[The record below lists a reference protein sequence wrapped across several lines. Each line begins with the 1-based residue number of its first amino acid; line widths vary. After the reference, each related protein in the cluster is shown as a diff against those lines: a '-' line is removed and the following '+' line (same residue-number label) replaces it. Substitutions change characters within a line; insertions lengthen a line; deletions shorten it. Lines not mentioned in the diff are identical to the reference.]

1 MRKFFIMSLCL
12 GLSSF
17 MMSAQELTSEVAYK
31 AYMDS
36 LSREFSSTLAEWNRT
51 IPPHFMEAMRL
62 EKEAETHPELNCGC
76 GRGTKNRSVT
86 DGTPPS

>member
-31 AYMDS
+31 AYMDLCQESS
-36 LSREFSSTLAEWNRT
+36 LLHALNGTGPYHRISWK
-51 IPPHFMEAMRL
+51 PCVWKKKQRL
-62 EKEAETHPELNCGC
+62 ILN
-76 GRGTKNRSVT
+76 
-86 DGTPPS
+86 